1 MSQATCLCA
10 PSDARARPAARPSG
24 RSAWGYVAWLAAAV
38 DRLARLRRR
47 RAAIQDLHR
56 LGDRA
61 LRDIGIGRGEI
72 DAIVDEMM
80 EGRQP
85 IKQRR

>member
-1 MSQATCLCA
+1 V
-10 PSDARARPAARPSG
+10 RPATRAPG
-24 RSAWGYVAWLAAAV
+24 LPAWGYVTRLAAAV
-38 DRLARLRRR
+38 ARFARPRRR
-47 RAAIQDLHR
+47 RAAIRDLHR

-80 EGRQP
+80 GMSSEP
-85 IKQRR
+85 